1 MKIGIVTTW
10 FPSGAGYVSKAYEK
24 SLAAS
29 NKVFI
34 YARGGQNRKNDP
46 EWDLFNV
53 CWAPSSY
60 NGINTKHFIKWA
72 KKLNLDV
79 ILFNEQRYWE
89 PLIVAKKNGFCIGA
103 YIDYY
108 TSDTIKA
115 FKIYDFVLCNTKR
128 HYSAFD
134 WHSNSY
140 YIPWGTDVRKFQPRV
155 VTKKTR
161 TFIVSAGWQGKYQGD
176 RRGSLLAMKAFK
188 KVKGNCRLLIYSQ
201 VPFND
206 CRDEWKELITEDNR
220 ITFIYGTFDPFP
232 YYQGDVFI
240 YPSRLDGIGLTLA
253 EAISSGLP
261 SITTNSPPMNE
272 FVREGVSGKL
282 VDVDHYLGRNDGYY
296 WAQSICNVRSLQNA
310 IQYFVNIDNQS
321 LQKFKDSTRHFAE
334 VNLDWKNNARDINNI
349 FKQELIKHNDSKE
362 SLSSE
367 LIHTLRRLDRIFK
380 PSILIEFSQF
390 ARSIFSYLK
399 TKF

>member
-1 MKIGIVTTW
+1 MWHVQDDISSRNFGLMRFI
-10 FPSGAGYVSKAYEK
+10 F
-24 SLAAS
+24 AS
-29 NKVFI
+29 MTRFLTNSTIADGSTIKESFFLEDKLKCEVIFNGVPLEEFRMPESRKVFRSSLNFEEDDYI
-34 YARGGQNRKNDP
+34 IGHVAR
-46 EWDLFNV
+46 
-53 CWAPSSY
+53 
-60 NGINTKHFIKWA
+60 
-72 KKLNLDV
+72 
-79 ILFNEQRYWE
+79 
-89 PLIVAKKNGFCIGA
+89 IGA
-103 YIDYY
+103 WKGQEYLL
-108 TSDTIKA
+108 KA
-115 FKIYDFVLCNTKR
+115 FIEYAIKHPDVSSQLVFIGSPLFMNDDYLHSLKNLAYDSGL
-128 HYSAFD
+128 
-134 WHSNSY
+134 SN
-140 YIPWGTDVRKFQPRV
+140 RV
-155 VTKKTR
+155 HFLGFR
-161 TFIVSAGWQGKYQGD
+161 SDLGFILSG
-176 RRGSLLAMKAFK
+176 L
-188 KVKGNCRLLIYSQ
+188 
-201 VPFND
+201 
-206 CRDEWKELITEDNR
+206 
-220 ITFIYGTFDPFP
+220 
-232 YYQGDVFI
+232 DVFI